1 MHIKSLKQLFAIL
14 ILTVGALFSHSG
26 FANILTID
34 NFTDF
39 QAVKDRGNTV
49 GATIDTLPVLTGTG
63 LTNVSR
69 IFTAEATTAGGSSS
83 HIGIKSEGNLLKIS
97 NSSASSG
104 SASIVWNFDPKDF
117 TPFGNAM
124 LLEVV
129 DTDLNVSAEMV
140 VNGIASSGIKTFVAV
155 DDFLVNF
162 NDFSNSGMFGNV
174 NSFRLNFTGPVAW
187 SGQFRLLITTTP
199 VPLPSAYFL
208 MGSVLI
214 GFMGISRRKSGSW

>member
-1 MHIKSLKQLFAIL
+1 MHIKSLKQIFAIL

-34 NFTDF
+34 NFTDI
-39 QAVKDRGNTV
+39 QAVKDRGNIV
-49 GATIDTLPVLTGTG
+49 GATVDTLSVLTGTG

-69 IFTAEATTAGGSSS
+69 IFTAEATAGGRSS

-97 NSSASSG
+97 NSTSSSG

-129 DTDLNVSAEMV
+129 DIDRNVSAEMV
-140 VNGIASSGIKTFVAV
+140 VNGIASSSIKTFVAV

-162 NDFSNSGMFGNV
+162 NDFSNSGVFSNV
-174 NSFRLNFTGPVAW
+174 NSFRLNFSGPEAW
-187 SGQFRLLITTTP
+187 GGQFRLLITTTP
-199 VPLPSAYFL
+199 VPLPSTYFL
-208 MGSVLI
+208 MGSALI
-214 GFMGISRRKSGSW
+214 GFIGITRRKSVG

>member
-1 MHIKSLKQLFAIL
+1 MHIKSLKQISAIL
-14 ILTVGALFSHSG
+14 VLMVGALFSHSG
-26 FANILTID
+26 YANILTID
-34 NFTDF
+34 NFTDI

-49 GATIDTLPVLTGTG
+49 GATIDTLPVLTGTD

-69 IFTAEATTAGGSSS
+69 IFTAEATAGGRSS
-83 HIGIKSEGNLLKIS
+83 HIGIKSEDNLLKIS
-97 NSSASSG
+97 NSSSSSG
-104 SASIVWNFDPKDF
+104 SASIVWNFDPEDF

-129 DTDLNVSAEMV
+129 DIDPNVSAEMV
-140 VNGIASSGIKTFVAV
+140 VNGIAGSGIKTFVAV

-162 NDFSNSGMFGNV
+162 NDFSNSGVFSNV
-174 NSFRLNFTGPVAW
+174 NSFRLNFSGPVAW

-214 GFMGISRRKSGSW
+214 GFIGISRRKSVG